1 MPDFR
6 KPLTLRDSPA
16 ATEAT
21 NELSIR
27 IANWFRL
34 VGADTVVRTCASCRN
49 MSRVG
54 PAVCELAQ
62 VTPPIDVIM
71 SGCDKY
77 EDERPLTRGQ
87 QRRKNE
93 KEPEGFEDDDIPF

>member
-1 MPDFR
+1 MPK
-6 KPLTLRDSPA
+6 KPYILRDSPA
-16 ATEAT
+16 ASEAT

-34 VGADTVVRTCASCRN
+34 VGADAVVRTCATCSH
-49 MSRVG
+49 MTRVG

-77 EDERPLTRGQ
+77 EDERPLTRSQ

-93 KEPEGFEDDDIPF
+93 KAPEGFEDDDIPF